1 MAITKIESVPSMNGK
16 TLPDNAGTLIRG
28 EKGGSEKS
36 TEWGIDNTIANCII
50 QSENIT
56 EEVITDQTQD
66 QKGAVVSELDYDHH
80 WTLSLTLLCD
90 SASAPITGTGSAF
103 DVGDTTFTYG
113 ANGEKWKVK
122 TVAYTGSYNAKKQY
136 VVTAERWT
144 NFPK

>member
-1 MAITKIESVPSMNGK
+1 MATSKIESTPSMGGT
-16 TLPDNAGTLIRG
+16 TLPDNAGTLIR
-28 EKGGSEKS
+28 SEGTN
-36 TEWGIDNTIANCII
+36 TEWGIDNTIKNCII

-56 EEVITDQTQD
+56 EEAITDQTQD

-90 SASAPITGTGSAF
+90 SETAPITGNSSAF

-113 ANGEKWKVK
+113 AHGEKWKVK

-144 NFPK
+144 NFPAK

>member
-1 MAITKIESVPSMNGK
+1 MAKIESVPSMGGT
-16 TLPDNAGTLIRG
+16 TLPATAGELIRG
-28 EKGGSEKS
+28 N
-36 TEWGIDNTIANCII
+36 EWGIDNTLADCII

-56 EEVITDQTQD
+56 EEAITDQTQD

-90 SASAPITGTGSAF
+90 SEKAPITGTGSAF
-103 DVGDTTFTYG
+103 DVGDYTMTY
-113 ANGEKWKVK
+113 ANNKWKVK

>member
-1 MAITKIESVPSMNGK
+1 MAKIESVPSMGGT
-16 TLPDNAGTLIRG
+16 TLPDKAGDRIR
-28 EKGGSEKS
+28 SN
-36 TEWGIDNTIANCII
+36 EWGIDNFLDNCII

-56 EEVITDQTQD
+56 EEAITDQTQD

-80 WTLSLTLLCD
+80 WTLSLTLLC
-90 SASAPITGTGSAF
+90 AREKAPITGSGSAF
-103 DVGDTTFTYG
+103 DVGDYTFSY
-113 ANGEKWKVK
+113 ADNKWKVK

>member
-1 MAITKIESVPSMNGK
+1 MAKIESVPSMGGT
-16 TLPDNAGTLIRG
+16 TLPTNAGDLIRG
-28 EKGGSEKS
+28 N
-36 TEWGIDNTIANCII
+36 EWGIDNTLADCII

-56 EEVITDQTQD
+56 EEAITDQTQD

-90 SASAPITGTGSAF
+90 SEKAPITGTGSAF
-103 DVGDTTFTYG
+103 DVGDYTMTYAG
-113 ANGEKWKVK
+113 NKWKVK

>member
-1 MAITKIESVPSMNGK
+1 MAKIESVPSMGGT
-16 TLPDNAGTLIRG
+16 TLPGNAGELIRG
-28 EKGGSEKS
+28 E
-36 TEWGIDNTIANCII
+36 EWGIDNTLADCII

-56 EEVITDQTQD
+56 EEAITDQTQD

-90 SASAPITGTGSAF
+90 STKAPITGTGSAF
-103 DVGDTTFTYG
+103 DVGDYTMTY
-113 ANGEKWKVK
+113 ANNKWKVK

>member
-1 MAITKIESVPSMNGK
+1 MAKIESVPSMGGT
-16 TLPDNAGTLIRG
+16 TLPTNAGDLIRG
-28 EKGGSEKS
+28 N
-36 TEWGIDNTIANCII
+36 EWGIDNTLADCII

-56 EEVITDQTQD
+56 EEAITDQTQD

-90 SASAPITGTGSAF
+90 KEKAPITGTGSAF
-103 DVGDTTFTYG
+103 DVGDYTMTYAG
-113 ANGEKWKVK
+113 NKWKVK

>member
-1 MAITKIESVPSMNGK
+1 MAKIESVPSMGGT
-16 TLPDNAGTLIRG
+16 TLPNTAGDLIRG
-28 EKGGSEKS
+28 N
-36 TEWGIDNTIANCII
+36 EWGIDNTLADCII

-56 EEVITDQTQD
+56 EEAITDQTQD

-90 SASAPITGTGSAF
+90 KEKAPITGTGSAF
-103 DVGDTTFTYG
+103 DVGDYTMTY
-113 ANGEKWKVK
+113 ANKKWKVK